1 MLLPN
6 YSLWVV
12 LLLVFSV
19 HQHQLVSW
27 LAPLPI
33 ALSKQSSHHGF
44 PSTCTLGR
52 SPFRSVG
59 RWYRH
64 SLTSGPAL
72 CRTQIQVDIKGSTPI
87 SPIPL
92 FSDCFYC
99 LAHIKA
105 AVCHRIC
112 VNACFQAALCAY
124 NRKLC
129 HCNHSVQFAE
139 HYFSAA
145 MRAIL

>member
-1 MLLPN
+1 MDVKTLVPMSALYRVDIIKRILPPPAHSAQEVPPN
-6 YSLWVV
+6 
-12 LLLVFSV
+12 
-19 HQHQLVSW
+19 
-27 LAPLPI
+27 LAVPLE
-33 ALSKQSSHHGF
+33 
-44 PSTCTLGR
+44 T
-52 SPFRSVG
+52 VG

-124 NRKLC
+124 NRKFC